1 MNTNNPSNATI
12 NAFSAGYRA
21 TDAVLNT
28 ASAVTGNTKDAAVA
42 AGHTVTG
49 FFSGM
54 RYAIAQR
61 RGTKPVI
68 VKDNE
73 AKRRE
78 REELYRRAH
87 AAQQP
92 GTKVIILGHE
102 GAK

>member
-28 ASAVTGNTKDAAVA
+28 ASAVTGNTKDVAVA
-42 AGHTVTG
+42 TGHTVTG

-87 AAQQP
+87 PQP
-92 GTKVIILGHE
+92 APAPTVIILGHE